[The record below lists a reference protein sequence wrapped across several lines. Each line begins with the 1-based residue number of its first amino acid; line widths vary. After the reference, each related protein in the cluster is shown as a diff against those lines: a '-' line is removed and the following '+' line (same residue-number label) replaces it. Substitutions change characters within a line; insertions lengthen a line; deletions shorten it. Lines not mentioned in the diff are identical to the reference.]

1 MQKETIK
8 NLVNQLHDQYGKD
21 LTSPPQQ
28 QLMLDLRNHIH
39 NLDEP
44 EPKDP
49 GFQETLALLVAEVEE
64 EHPKAASVV
73 REIIASLG
81 KMGI

>member
-8 NLVNQLHDQYGKD
+8 NLAIQLHDEYGKD

-28 QLMLDLRNHIH
+28 QLMLDLQNHIH

-44 EPKDP
+44 APKDP
-49 GFQETLALLVAEVEE
+49 SFQETLALLIAEVEE
-64 EHPKAASVV
+64 EHPKAASVA
-73 REIIASLG
+73 REIISALG